1 MSRSERPL
9 EGRQAGIVAVQASR
23 LQNSHQHQRLR
34 ALSVYTFSMELKK
47 SASASSRWADMSA
60 MDRSTS
66 WKLPMGIFYIQGGPL
81 ISEPLRVRYRDPT
94 SRGTQLLRV
103 QFELVNIV

>member
-34 ALSVYTFSMELKK
+34 ALSIYTFSMELKK
-47 SASASSRWADMSA
+47 SASDMSA
-60 MDRSTS
+60 MDTSKSRNCRWGYSTS
-66 WKLPMGIFYIQGGPL
+66 RAGHWFLSPFVFDTGIQHHAGP
-81 ISEPLRVRYRDPT
+81 
-94 SRGTQLLRV
+94 
-103 QFELVNIV
+103 NC